1 MHINRIIIIV
11 LLVLISVPGTFAQN
25 YYNNQRGRSRSI
37 VPRADT
43 SPSKEDYEK
52 DLRERLEIHIQNYI
66 SELEADEFLKHIIK
80 QRLESYYN
88 EKLAIIKSEGLNRGD
103 MEKRMEHLN
112 DTHFNDLK
120 ELTTPE
126 VQESIQE
133 FIRTDL
139 NAINNR
145 KKDKKKKKKDN

>member
-1 MHINRIIIIV
+1 
-11 LLVLISVPGTFAQN
+11 
-25 YYNNQRGRSRSI
+25 
-37 VPRADT
+37 
-43 SPSKEDYEK
+43 
-52 DLRERLEIHIQNYI
+52 
-66 SELEADEFLKHIIK
+66 
-80 QRLESYYN
+80 
-88 EKLAIIKSEGLNRGD
+88 